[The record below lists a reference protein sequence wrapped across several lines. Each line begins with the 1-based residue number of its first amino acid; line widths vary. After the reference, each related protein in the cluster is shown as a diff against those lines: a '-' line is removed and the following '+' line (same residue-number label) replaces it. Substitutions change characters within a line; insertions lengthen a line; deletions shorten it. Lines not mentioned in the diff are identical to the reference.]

1 MIQFEGQA
9 SEDKDE
15 ESARLLRE
23 ENITSDDEV
32 FDEINDKRHQITLM
46 QYENYST
53 REAGRT

>member
-32 FDEINDKRHQITLM
+32 FDEIDDKRH
-46 QYENYST
+46 
-53 REAGRT
+53 